1 MENNPK
7 KSKAF
12 IISFILIL
20 LLLIGAYYLF
30 KNKDSIFDA
39 KGSTSVSKIFAPL
52 LGTSKNKNLTVIVDP
67 NSKGPASRNNN
78 SITGVVITDN
88 MGNRIVRAEAGED
101 IKKCDAV
108 YISGFNANKDP
119 IVMRAIANNK
129 DKSLVLGFAGSDI
142 AKGAMGDIIV
152 EGTVNGCNTDRTE
165 GTKWKVN
172 DTIYLSDVIPGGT
185 TKNKPLAP
193 SFVVAVG
200 SVIKVD
206 RVTGSIRVGGATSIN
221 MDNLR
226 GASPDISG
234 YLSSIFGI
242 DLAIKTGGF
251 TLNPINIP
259 GIGGYKVDTYPEVT
273 LTATST
279 NINSGDS
286 IDISWTSKNATSC
299 DAGKG
304 NGTGTSGT
312 FKTGALTKS
321 KLFSVIC
328 VGPNGSRGGNI
339 LINVTTIND
348 VCINGADNPTLCT
361 TKNGACINNATN
373 PPSCNTD
380 GNRCLNGTDNFP
392 LCTTIG
398 GKCKGGETNP
408 PLCTVINNKC
418 TNGTDNPPLCTTIG
432 GKCPGGETNPPLCT
446 TIDNKCTNGFTNPP
460 LCMLVEFKIPV
471 ITVTAPETI
480 DYDKTA
486 FISWTSTNT
495 SSCEAGT
502 GNGTGVN
509 GSFTTPALKVS
520 KSFTV
525 TCIASSGLGRMAK
538 TVFIIVK
545 DAPADTTGG
554 DSTKPQCSDG
564 KDNNDNGLID
574 EKDPKC
580 HMGGVLSGEYVPTND
595 SESVAPIEKDTGPS
609 ICKIIDANPLT
620 YTDAEQRE
628 LDELLRKFYLLASTL
643 KTDSDLSL
651 AYREIEEYKAL
662 VEQVKYLTNQCY
674 DQIKDPAYTGP
685 KIQFG
690 NPWFKYDSRGSYLP
704 SSVVLE
710 SSCKY
715 CEPNIKNGLYCGNLP
730 QTKDQTVPFCEPN
743 GKELRASGNYARY
756 MNQFGIPAFGTPNRV
771 VNTGNPLTGWT
782 KAALTYI
789 NPVAGVISWI
799 WPKHFQ
805 SPGPTLQYTNLQDF
819 EKILNVW

>member
-20 LLLIGAYYLF
+20 LLLIGTYYLF
-30 KNKDSIFDA
+30 KNRDSIFDA

-52 LGTSKNKNLTVIVDP
+52 LGTSKNKDLTVIVDP
-67 NSKGPASRNNN
+67 NSKGPASRDNN

-88 MGNRIVRAEAGED
+88 MGNKIVRAEAGED

-172 DTIYLSDVIPGGT
+172 DTIYLSDVIPGGI

-234 YLSSIFGI
+234 YLSSIFGV

-273 LTATST
+273 VTAAST

-339 LINVTTIND
+339 LINVTTINN

-361 TKNGACINNATN
+361 TKNGVCINNATN

-398 GKCKGGETNP
+398 GKCKDGATNP

-495 SSCEAGT
+495 SSCDAGT

-509 GSFTTPALKVS
+509 GSFTTPVLKIS
-520 KSFTV
+520 KSFTI

-538 TVFIIVK
+538 TVFITVK
-545 DAPADTTGG
+545 DAPADTTGSDTTG
-554 DSTKPQCSDG
+554 SDSTKPQCSDG
-564 KDNNDNGLID
+564 KDNNGNGLID

-580 HMGGVLSGEYVPTND
+580 HMGGVLSGTYVPSND
-595 SESVAPIEKDTGPS
+595 SESVAPVGKDTGPS
-609 ICKIIDANPLT
+609 VCKIIDANPLT
-620 YTDAEQRE
+620 YTEEEQRE
-628 LDELLRKFYLLASTL
+628 LDDLLRKFYILASTL
-643 KTDSDLSL
+643 KTKSDLSL
-651 AYREIEEYKAL
+651 VYREIEEYKAL
-662 VEQVKYLTNQCY
+662 VEQAKYMTKQCY
-674 DQIKDPAYTGP
+674 DQTSDANYLAAGGTTTRY
-685 KIQFG
+685 G
-690 NPWFKYDSRGSYLP
+690 NPWFKYTERGSYIP
-704 SSVVLE
+704 NVAIS

-715 CEPNIKNGLYCGNLP
+715 CEPNVNNSGTPCASISQSIPY
-730 QTKDQTVPFCEPN
+730 CEPN
-743 GKELRASGNYARY
+743 GKELRASGNGARY
-756 MNQFGIPAFGTPNRV
+756 RNYFGIPAFGAYPGSS
-771 VNTGNPLTGWT
+771 VNSVDL
-782 KAALTYI
+782 K
-789 NPVAGVISWI
+789 
-799 WPKHFQ
+799 
-805 SPGPTLQYTNLQDF
+805 DF
-819 EKILNVW
+819 EKVLNVW